1 MLSSQRQ
8 ITDGQS
14 LPSNAQVQEKQSSER
29 VFQLID
35 AVLSFEAC
43 LYHQVFPLALE
54 GNHLILGMV
63 NPEDTAAL
71 DYIERILS
79 YMNYS
84 LVPQHMKAEEHQATL
99 SAYLNYTKDT
109 KPVTETL
116 RSIASG
122 HPATQKAVKARL
134 GCNLEQAQSTAKSPK
149 GNASNNQNDQP
160 TFILDR
166 DDLTSLKANAAK
178 AQPST
183 YKPSTPSQAVEKHPK
198 KQSSQPAQGLPALKV
213 QATHLNS
220 PIEVMLTLPPKKMLQ
235 ELLQRALQKGIGR
248 LHFERTP
255 QHCRIVCT
263 QDGQLQSVLPTM
275 PVQFQALIQEL
286 KQLTH
291 LPLVAVQ
298 KPEQV
303 EIERFYQKERLLLRL
318 QLTPSSYGEQATV
331 QILRGEALQ
340 FYQQQQLK
348 HLSRDTR
355 AIALTL
361 KQKLNQLR
369 DCTVDATFASKQQ
382 ESLLVNQ
389 LLENLEQYLEK
400 HDRI

>member
-8 ITDGQS
+8 IADGQS

-29 VFQLID
+29 VFRLID

-54 GNHLILGMV
+54 GNRLILGMV
-63 NPEDTAAL
+63 NPEDNAAL
-71 DYIERILS
+71 DYVERILS

-84 LVPQHMKAEEHQATL
+84 LVPQRMTAEEHQATL
-99 SAYLNYTKDT
+99 SAYLNYTKVT

-149 GNASNNQNDQP
+149 GNASTSQNDQP

-166 DDLTSLKANAAK
+166 EDITSLKVNAAK

-183 YKPSTPSQAVEKHPK
+183 YKPSTPSQGVE

-213 QATHLNS
+213 QASHLNS
-220 PIEVMLTLPPKKMLQ
+220 PVEVMLTLPPKKMLQ
-235 ELLQRALQKGIGR
+235 ELLQRVLEKGIGR

-263 QDGQLQSVLPTM
+263 QDGQLQSVLPIM

-291 LPLVAVQ
+291 LPLVPVQ

-318 QLTPSSYGEQATV
+318 QLTPSSNGEQATV
-331 QILRGEALQ
+331 QILRGAALQ

-369 DCTVDATFASKQQ
+369 DCTRSDATFASKQQ
-382 ESLLVNQ
+382 ETLLVNQ
-389 LLENLEQYLEK
+389 LLENLEQYLQK